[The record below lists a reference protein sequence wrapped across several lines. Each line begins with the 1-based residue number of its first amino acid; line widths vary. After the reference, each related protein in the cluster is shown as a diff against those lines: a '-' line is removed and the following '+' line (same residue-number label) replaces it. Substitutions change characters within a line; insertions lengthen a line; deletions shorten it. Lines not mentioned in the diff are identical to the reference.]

1 MIDFEKEIEKYDYLF
16 ETGEADLLKTDIQIE
31 SVQRLSEI
39 LKRFSKQQLM
49 QNTQIE
55 EIVAGIDDVRDDFN
69 VLAKKNEDA
78 IEKNKN
84 SLALKESLI
93 RVLDLFENM
102 YHWSKNNP
110 QDPLS
115 ISIQRIWEEFKKT
128 MLMLGLGVIDDE
140 QGQFNPQMHN
150 AMQTK
155 AIKEKSHGQVLEVLH
170 CGVIQD
176 GEVKRKAQVVLNI
189 IEE

>member
-55 EIVAGIDDVRDDFN
+55 EIVAGIDDVREDFN
-69 VLAKKNEDA
+69 ALAKKNEDA

-93 RVLDLFENM
+93 RVLDLFENL
-102 YHWSKNNP
+102 YHWSKNNS

-115 ISIQRIWEEFKKT
+115 MSIQRIWEELKKT

>member
-31 SVQRLSEI
+31 SIQRLSEI

-55 EIVAGIDDVRDDFN
+55 EIVAGIDDVREDFN
-69 VLAKKNEDA
+69 ALAKKNEDA
-78 IEKNKN
+78 IEKNNN

-93 RVLDLFENM
+93 RVLDLFENL
-102 YHWSKNNP
+102 YHWSKNNS

-176 GEVKRKAQVVLNI
+176 GEVKRKAQVVVNI